1 MWGIYVLAVSNR
13 ACSFEPTIFF
23 GFQASGGPGS
33 EPDPSLDKSTH
44 KEKSLSES
52 LALIKLAL
60 LIELANNKM
69 ALKVIQSGS
78 GHCAYRLGPNPGPP
92 NPLTEIHTS
101 YGKRLY

>member
-1 MWGIYVLAVSNR
+1 M
-13 ACSFEPTIFF
+13 
-23 GFQASGGPGS
+23 FQACNYRTSGGPGS

-69 ALKVIQSGS
+69 ALKVNQSGS
-78 GHCAYRLGPNPGPP
+78 GHCAYRGLIQGPP